1 MVRLFFC
8 NPQFSFTPIAGMTAL
23 TFVTGGSRSGKSAFA
38 QQLAEAIAAPRLFLA
53 TCPNLD
59 KEMDDRI
66 RRHRRDRE
74 GRGWQTLEEPLHL
87 AEELSRRPAGE
98 TVLVDCLTLWISN
111 LMHESGQGGDEI
123 TEDRMTFLADQLG
136 TAASRHQGQ
145 IIMVANEVG
154 LGIVPDNP
162 TARRFRDLAGRCNQ
176 SIAARADQ
184 VFLVCCGIP
193 LQLK

>member
-1 MVRLFFC
+1 MFSELQQC
-8 NPQFSFTPIAGMTAL
+8 NML
-23 TFVTGGSRSGKSAFA
+23 TLVTGGSRSGKSAFA

-59 KEMDDRI
+59 AEMDDRV

-74 GRGWQTLEEPLHL
+74 GRGWQTIEEPLHL
-87 AEELSRRPAGE
+87 AEVLSCRPDGE
-98 TVLVDCLTLWISN
+98 TVLIDCLTLWISN
-111 LMHESGQGGDEI
+111 LMHEAEQGGDEI

-136 TAASRHQGQ
+136 TASRRHQGQ

-162 TARRFRDLAGRCNQ
+162 AARRFRDLAGRCNQ